1 MDNRG
6 KILIIEDEP
15 GFRTIYKDFLES
27 EGYQVIEAADGEK
40 GLALIKSDQPDLV
53 LLDIVVP
60 KVNGFELLK
69 KVREDMETKDI
80 PIIIFSVLGDKET
93 IKKALEL
100 GANDFAVKGF
110 YSPGEMLSKISA
122 LLTRSDIRKH
132 LVTYQVELVDGKAD
146 AAKLQHDM
154 GFTKFFSCP
163 HCGHHTI
170 RFEMTPDH
178 SRSDGH
184 WFLGHFV
191 CPQCKNNF

>member
-27 EGYQVIEAADGEK
+27 EGYEVVEAADGEK
-40 GLALIKSDQPDLV
+40 GLMLIKAEQPDLV

-60 KVNGFELLK
+60 NLNGFEILK
-69 KVREDMETKDI
+69 KVREEMETKDI

-93 IKKALEL
+93 IKKGLEL

-110 YSPGEMLSKISA
+110 YSPGEMLSKIRA
-122 LLTRSDIRKH
+122 LLTKSDIRKH
-132 LVTYQVELVDGKAD
+132 IATYQLEFHEGRAD

-154 GFTKFFSCP
+154 GFTKLFACP
-163 HCGHHTI
+163 HCDQQAM
-170 RFEMTPDH
+170 RFEMTPDYA
-178 SRSDGH
+178 RMDGH
-184 WFLGHFV
+184 WFVGHFV
-191 CPQCKNNF
+191 CPQCKRTF